1 MALQQAAKAPE
12 HPSRLWI
19 WDKVTFMDEQ
29 RRTWLPIILQTEN
42 NMQVLMRQETVTVGD
57 PQSPTQLRSCPLPLM
72 WQHYP
77 SDRVYRASDSTLW
90 RVVYHI
96 EFCGTED
103 ILLEKVPNQE

>member
-29 RRTWLPIILQTEN
+29 RRTWLPIILQ
-42 NMQVLMRQETVTVGD
+42 
-57 PQSPTQLRSCPLPLM
+57 
-72 WQHYP
+72 
-77 SDRVYRASDSTLW
+77 
-90 RVVYHI
+90 
-96 EFCGTED
+96 FCGTED